1 MDPLRC
7 VLDLPSR
14 RDFQKR
20 SSSSLSWESVEE
32 KKYWE
37 VLDEVRSWWEEA
49 LHIVPTTVPDAT
61 KKTMYSFWYSMHQ
74 NVTAKNVEE
83 ESRRAAQLGLSA
95 GHRRRWLAD

>member
-1 MDPLRC
+1 MRC
-7 VLDLPSR
+7 VIDLPITQGFSEKE
-14 RDFQKR
+14 FQF
-20 SSSSLSWESVEE
+20 SVWESVEE

-95 GHRRRWLAD
+95 VIVDDGWAD